1 MTSKIIYFTAGPVAT
16 AAEKIAI
23 DKLNAIAEAPYSVY
37 TRNAVGGFKYGAGK
51 ESADYVAGTIPS
63 DYNGVPVID
72 PDNPPEPT
80 LPATDAV
87 VSNGGTVVVKNS
99 AGTVSKNATATVA
112 SNTLSD
118 VKLAATEAI
127 VSNGGSVVVQNSAGT
142 AVAGTHTA
150 TVASG
155 AVSNVKLAATI
166 APVANGATVAGV
178 TGTGTTAT
186 ITVANGVITGIAL
199 S

>member
-16 AAEKIAI
+16 AAEKTAI

-63 DYNGVPVID
+63 DYSGVPVID

-80 LPATDAV
+80 LPD
-87 VSNGGTVVVKNS
+87 NQ
-99 AGTVSKNATATVA
+99 
-112 SNTLSD
+112 
-118 VKLAATEAI
+118 AI
-127 VSNGGSVVVQNSAGT
+127 VTDGD
-142 AVAGTHTA
+142 
-150 TVASG
+150 TV
-155 AVSNVKLAATI
+155 T
-166 APVANGATVAGV
+166 GV

-186 ITVANGVITGIAL
+186 ITVTDGVVTIAL